1 MGLLSKLVKFL
12 LRLPLYC
19 LGTLLVA
26 CILIVFFGVGDEADV
41 QLGWKLSHDD
51 VVRAKKILHEGSKTR
66 PEEMATIALSKEDLS
81 LAANYLLNRY
91 SNSAVRVSLKPNQLK
106 INATVTLPP
115 NKIGKY
121 VNATLAIGNEDGAAL
136 PSITKFKAGR
146 LLLPPK
152 FAGAAINYVISHSAL
167 NDYFLLAT
175 RPIQAVDIKPDKIT
189 ISYFSSLKTLIQAQN
204 LLTRNDSKA
213 LGIYRQRLGDII
225 AGHNPKMLLSLAKL
239 LKPLFILAQQ
249 RSTLDTAIEENRMA
263 IIAVNDYVNKGILPQ
278 SKAKQPRYT
287 AVMYKR
293 GDLAQHFIASAV
305 ITASLDKQVSAVV
318 GEEKELNDSQGG
330 SGFSFIDIAADKAG
344 TLFGELATASP
355 EQARKLQAAMA
366 AIKDYNDFMPDPRDL
381 PEHMQQAEF
390 KARFGAINSEAY
402 RQVVEEI
409 DKRIAAMPIYQ

>member
-1 MGLLSKLVKFL
+1 
-12 LRLPLYC
+12 
-19 LGTLLVA
+19 
-26 CILIVFFGVGDEADV
+26 
-41 QLGWKLSHDD
+41 
-51 VVRAKKILHEGSKTR
+51 
-66 PEEMATIALSKEDLS
+66 
-81 LAANYLLNRY
+81 
-91 SNSAVRVSLKPNQLK
+91 
-106 INATVTLPP
+106 
-115 NKIGKY
+115 
-121 VNATLAIGNEDGAAL
+121 
-136 PSITKFKAGR
+136 
-146 LLLPPK
+146 
-152 FAGAAINYVISHSAL
+152 
-167 NDYFLLAT
+167 
-175 RPIQAVDIKPDKIT
+175 
-189 ISYFSSLKTLIQAQN
+189 
-204 LLTRNDSKA
+204 
-213 LGIYRQRLGDII
+213 
-225 AGHNPKMLLSLAKL
+225 MLLSLAEL

-366 AIKDYNDFMPDPRDL
+366 TIKDYNDFMPDPRDL

-390 KARFGAINSEAY
+390 KARYGAINSPAY